1 MKKVITAGEK
11 LQAFALF
18 AMAVNHHNEAQR
30 YERAIARLFNN
41 KDEYI
46 DHVQD
51 PIYGND
57 AGPTM
62 TAFEAVLEKIG
73 IKVSAAK
80 KRK

>member
-46 DHVQD
+46 DHVHA
-51 PIYGND
+51 IYGND